1 MEMLARR
8 TGRRRVNE
16 ALAVVSPLAFA
27 DAVEAYVTT
36 LPSDEVRALVSRSV
50 KRMDNCERM
59 QFALFLGHDVASGS
73 GDAFFT
79 GPAMRPEQVERLVES
94 CTDFLPN
101 RFAAFLRENP
111 RAVPAL
117 GDDAVNDILA
127 TLPLTQAERTAL
139 PGSDRSRRVPL
150 RAVLVFAVAVLIAV
164 VPLTAQYLRQ
174 RAMIGET
181 VNPPATMLPAPDVVA
196 HHAKAP
202 AHRAAQ
208 LPLHR
213 NIARSPRPAH
223 AVPKHVIALSPPAT
237 HAHANRVVAKRAN
250 KQTRHV
256 ASLWKFD
263 PRYNPYFNH
272 KGFAR
277 SSAVV
282 AGAAPVAKPSMSAFE
297 SRARLIVNSYLGAV
311 IAGDTPRALAHLGMP
326 AGTDPKAITESAI
339 VSRGTRANIVAV
351 KPGDDGTTHVQVDI
365 VGRRGEYFEVF
376 SVEPDGAAVRIK
388 DRFYIPVNRTAE
400 EISARLLA
408 TKPH

>member
-1 MEMLARR
+1 MLARR

-36 LPSDEVRALVSRSV
+36 LPSDELRTLVSRSV

-59 QFALFLGHDVASGS
+59 QFALFLGHDAAPGGS
-73 GDAFFT
+73 DTLFT
-79 GPAMRPEQVERLVES
+79 GPAMRVEEVERLVES

-117 GDDAVNDILA
+117 GDDAVGEILA
-127 TLPLTQAERTAL
+127 TLPLTESEQTAL
-139 PGSDRSRRVPL
+139 TGGEQPRRVPL
-150 RAVLVFAVAVLIAV
+150 RGVLVFALALMIAV
-164 VPLTAQYLRQ
+164 VPLAAQYLRQ
-174 RAMIGET
+174 RSIMAET
-181 VNPPATMLPAPDVVA
+181 VNPAVPMLPAHSVVA
-196 HHAKAP
+196 HEPKTPPQRPVRHT
-202 AHRAAQ
+202 
-208 LPLHR
+208 LHR
-213 NIARSPRPAH
+213 SIARSPRPAH
-223 AVPKHVIALSPPAT
+223 AAPKHVVALAPSRP
-237 HAHANRVVAKRAN
+237 HASASRPVRKIVTNRP
-250 KQTRHV
+250 RHV
-256 ASLWKFD
+256 ASVWKFD

-272 KGFAR
+272 RGFTR
-277 SSAVV
+277 YSAV
-282 AGAAPVAKPSMSAFE
+282 AAAPSPPSKPSMSAFE
-297 SRARLIVNSYLGAV
+297 SRARLVVNSYLSAV

-326 AGTDPKAITESAI
+326 SGTDPKAITESAI

-351 KPGDDGTTHVQVDI
+351 KPGEDGTTHVQVDI

-376 SVEPDGAAVRIK
+376 SVAPDGPAVRIK

-408 TKPH
+408 TTPH